1 MKTIKQI
8 ADEIGVSKQAVRDEI
23 AKQGLQSSLR
33 KNGNQFAIDERQEML
48 IKSAFERRMGAK
60 LNEKTLQS
68 ETQSDTVIDVL
79 VKQSEMLQKELEI
92 KNKQI
97 EELNERLA
105 ENQKL
110 LDQEQ
115 QLHAMTKQ
123 ELQLLEVKM
132 EEQEQPPE
140 GEKKPWWKIW
150 Q

>member
-33 KNGNQFAIDERQEML
+33 KNGNQFAIDEKQEKL
-48 IKSAFERRMGAK
+48 IKSAFELRMGAK

-68 ETQSDTVIDVL
+68 ETQSDTVINVL

-123 ELQLLEVKM
+123 ELKLLEVKM
-132 EEQEQPPE
+132 EKQEQPPE